1 MDGMREKTEMT
12 GSMQEARLSAVGA
25 NGFVTAEEVLF
36 LRRNVFRDGVV
47 SREELTALM
56 GLAARAPAGDREWP
70 DFLVEAVGDYFL
82 REEQPHGYLTDE
94 EWGYLSGFLGKE
106 WLGENGSAARLFEA
120 RLLVSLAERA
130 TSTPLAMNRY
140 AAEAIKSTL
149 RTRQG
154 THEGAPRIDAETAAL
169 VKRLIY
175 AAAGDQSVAVSRQ
188 EAEFL
193 FDLNDLCAEA
203 DNDPAWRDVFVNA
216 IAAHLMAHVGYR
228 PLAREEAMRLD
239 AFARDQSVKPG
250 RMFGRMFS
258 GGLAALRHALGADDG
273 SKTSLQ
279 GQRNAAN
286 AKAAAEAE
294 LITDTETDWLVER
307 ISRDGALH
315 QMERALIAH
324 LKALDAELPPR
335 LKALVD
341 KAA

>member
-1 MDGMREKTEMT
+1 MT

-47 SREELTALM
+47 SRDELTSLM

-70 DFLVEAVGDYFL
+70 DFLVEAVGDFFL

-94 EWGYLSGFLGKE
+94 EWGFLSGFLGKE
-106 WLGENGSAARLFEA
+106 WLGENGAAARMFEA

-149 RTRQG
+149 RTRPG
-154 THEGAPRIDAETAAL
+154 TPDGAPRIDAETAAL

-175 AAAGDQSVAVSRQ
+175 AAAGDQSVAVSRA

-193 FDLNDLCAEA
+193 FDLNDLSAGA
-203 DNDPAWRDVFVNA
+203 DNDPAWREVFVSA
-216 IAAHLMAHVGYR
+216 IAAHLMAHIGYR

-239 AFARDQSVKPG
+239 VFARDQSVKPG

-258 GGLAALRHALGADDG
+258 GGLAALRQALGGDEGA
-273 SKTSLQ
+273 KASLQ
-279 GQRNAAN
+279 AQHNAAN
-286 AKAAAEAE
+286 EQAAAEAE
-294 LITDTETDWLVER
+294 RITASETDWLVER
-307 ISRDGALH
+307 ICRDGDLH
-315 QMERALIAH
+315 QTERDLVAH
-324 LKALDAELPPR
+324 LKSLDAELPPR
-335 LKALVD
+335 LKALVE